1 MKGVATLQQHGYL
14 LLMYNNGFLHH
25 VCTATPQY
33 FRRHITNSPNRHLQ
47 MTNTTVEYWWIH
59 WISGP
64 WENSVAPSWM
74 GMFVIPKYSSL
85 KVKLALHICQLPVA
99 KKSNKRTKQTVHS
112 VFYWQYSLKD
122 LFNNSS
128 ANSWLIL
135 RLTVEGKLNHNA
147 NMTLG
152 TKLTETS
159 TNQKMENREY
169 KRCSAPSQLS

>member
-85 KVKLALHICQLPVA
+85 KVKLCTSANYQWRR
-99 KKSNKRTKQTVHS
+99 NRTKEQNK
-112 VFYWQYSLKD
+112 QYIQCFTGSIPLKTYSTTAVRTLD
-122 LFNNSS
+122 SFCGWRWR
-128 ANSWLIL
+128 ANWIIMLIWPL
-135 RLTVEGKLNHNA
+135 ERN
-147 NMTLG
+147 
-152 TKLTETS
+152 
-159 TNQKMENREY
+159 
-169 KRCSAPSQLS
+169 